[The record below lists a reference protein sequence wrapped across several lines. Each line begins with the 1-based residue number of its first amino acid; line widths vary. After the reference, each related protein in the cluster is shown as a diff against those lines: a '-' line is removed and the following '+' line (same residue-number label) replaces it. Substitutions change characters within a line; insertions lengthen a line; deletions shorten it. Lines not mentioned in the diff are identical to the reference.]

1 MSEFDKEAEREKLR
15 EQLEAEQADRE
26 ATQRMSELLLGGAT
40 MTGKHCND
48 CASPIFRQNGRE
60 FCPTCNRAVGETPQS
75 QADPKTITEA
85 DDQPTAETT
94 DGADGA
100 DRTVDATG
108 GSHPQVAPSES
119 TTRDQPEATEPTS
132 ATEGA
137 ESASAPNAG
146 GSAPTPDAGEVSV
159 PEESQYT
166 APGGGDGDLAAAR
179 DALARKLTR
188 LAAQAEATDDV
199 GRAREL
205 LAATREA
212 AEALAAMEGVR
223 DGR

>member
-40 MTGKHCND
+40 MTGKHCGN

-60 FCPTCNRAVGETPQS
+60 FCPTCNRAVGEPAQA
-75 QADPKTITEA
+75 QADPEAPVEA
-85 DDQPTAETT
+85 DDQPAAETT
-94 DGADGA
+94 DDRDG
-100 DRTVDATG
+100 RTVDATG
-108 GSHPQVAPSES
+108 GSQPQVEPSES
-119 TTRDQPEATEPTS
+119 TTQHQPDVT
-132 ATEGA
+132 GD
-137 ESASAPNAG
+137 ESTPVPERAD
-146 GSAPTPDAGEVSV
+146 SAPTPDAGESAV
-159 PEESQYT
+159 PERSEAAT
-166 APGGGDGDLAAAR
+166 PERGEPAVPEGGDGDLAAAR
-179 DALARKLTR
+179 DALVRKLTR
-188 LAAQAEATDDV
+188 LAVQAEATDDV

-212 AEALAAMEGVR
+212 AEALAALERVG